1 MEVGEGQVGEVM
13 FDMRSWRKGT
23 RSQKVNVREGM
34 RRLRIVNRR
43 GESGIVTTLNALM
56 QLKLVNGWAISGC
69 RIETLHSLLTGAS
82 SSKQARR
89 VSTEGQ
95 KHLTLEL

>member
-23 RSQKVNVREGM
+23 RSQRFNVREGM

-56 QLKLVNGWAISGC
+56 QLKLVNGWAISG
-69 RIETLHSLLTGAS
+69 A
-82 SSKQARR
+82 
-89 VSTEGQ
+89 V
-95 KHLTLEL
+95 